1 MSEEKQQAA
10 MAGQQSEPEPVLAF
24 QEQAVDGMPDANM
37 SLVDHLQELRQR
49 IIKAVIAIGIG
60 FTISYFYAEQ
70 LINFVTAPAGKL
82 YYMSPAEGFFSYL
95 KISFVVG
102 VLGALPVILYQIW
115 AFLVPALTTNER
127 TALVILVPSSV
138 ILFFT
143 GLFFS
148 YFLVLPAALKFFIGF
163 TTDNLQPLL
172 SLGQYL
178 SFIISFLLPFGIIF
192 ELPLFLVVLAKVG
205 LISSAFLISK
215 RKMVIVLSFVV
226 GAVIS
231 PTPDVFSQTMIAI
244 PLLVLYEASIL
255 VLKHLMNK

>member
-1 MSEEKQQAA
+1 MAEEKQQIAL
-10 MAGQQSEPEPVLAF
+10 AGSQQEPAVEL
-24 QEQAVDGMPDANM
+24 QAETAEKVPGSDM
-37 SLVDHLQELRQR
+37 SLIDHLQELRQR
-49 IIKAVIAIGIG
+49 IIKAVLAIGIG
-60 FTISYFYAEQ
+60 FTISYFYAEH
-70 LINFVTAPAGKL
+70 LINFITAPAGKL

-95 KISFVVG
+95 KISFVFG
-102 VLGALPVILYQIW
+102 VLGALPILLYQVW

-127 TALVILVPSSV
+127 TALVILVPTSV

-143 GLFFS
+143 GLSFS

-163 TTDNLQPLL
+163 TTENLQPLL

-205 LISSAFLISK
+205 LISSAFLVSK
-215 RKMVIVLSFVV
+215 RKMMIVASFVI

-244 PLLVLYEASIL
+244 PLLLLYEASIL
-255 VLKHLMNK
+255 VLKHLMDK

>member
-1 MSEEKQQAA
+1 MAEEKQQIAL
-10 MAGQQSEPEPVLAF
+10 AGSQQEPAVEL
-24 QEQAVDGMPDANM
+24 QAETAEKVPGSDM
-37 SLVDHLQELRQR
+37 SLIDHLQELRQR
-49 IIKAVIAIGIG
+49 IIKAVLAIGIG
-60 FTISYFYAEQ
+60 FTISYFYAEH
-70 LINFVTAPAGKL
+70 LINFITAPAGKL

-95 KISFVVG
+95 KISFVFG
-102 VLGALPVILYQIW
+102 VLGALPILLYQVW

-127 TALVILVPSSV
+127 TALVILVPTSV

-143 GLFFS
+143 GLSFS

-163 TTDNLQPLL
+163 TTENVQPLL

-205 LISSAFLISK
+205 LISSAFLVSK
-215 RKMVIVLSFVV
+215 RKMMIVASFVI

-244 PLLVLYEASIL
+244 PLLLLYEASIL
-255 VLKHLMNK
+255 VLKHLMDK